1 MTITKTKTKII
12 IWLGVIGVLCSCT
25 PQTGAQSPSTR
36 NGQRTRTD
44 TTLLHLIEI
53 NQHLAE
59 EADRQVAQYSEG
71 YALNE
76 IGFWARGLKT
86 VAQPLQE
93 GEQVEMRISIYGL
106 DSTLY
111 ESVAQT
117 YTIGKIEHAQA
128 VVEVLQEMEH
138 GQHVSIL
145 APWYVA
151 FGGTGAHNVPPYTNV
166 RIEIEVN

>member
-1 MTITKTKTKII
+1 MTTTKTKII

-25 PQTGAQSPSTR
+25 PKTGAQSPSTR

-44 TTLLHLIEI
+44 TTLLQLIEI

-76 IGFWARGLKT
+76 TGFWTRGLKT
-86 VAQPLQE
+86 VDHPLQE
-93 GEQVEMRISIYGL
+93 GEQVEIHIAVYGL

-111 ESVAQT
+111 EHVAQT
-117 YTIGKIEHAQA
+117 QTIGKIEHAQA
-128 VVEVLQEMEH
+128 VVEVLSEMEH

-151 FGGTGAHNVPPYTNV
+151 FGGTGGHNVPPYTNV
-166 RIEIEVN
+166 RIEVEVR